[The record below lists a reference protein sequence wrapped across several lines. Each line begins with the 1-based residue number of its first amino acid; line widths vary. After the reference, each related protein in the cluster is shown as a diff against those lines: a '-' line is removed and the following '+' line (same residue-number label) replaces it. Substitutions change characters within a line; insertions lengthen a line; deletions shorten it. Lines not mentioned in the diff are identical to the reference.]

1 MVMGKTALSIA
12 VAILYVVVGFIQITR
27 IEDDNYGPMSGLL
40 TILVSLPLL
49 LSWILMGVAAGLF
62 IGKSHLKGAKI
73 AGFIILFIPTVAIFI
88 VSVLLFS
95 DGNEEEKMYPLL
107 PILGLTVT
115 YVIGIT
121 AAISKSQSIS
131 AGGK

>member
-1 MVMGKTALSIA
+1 MSKTALAFA
-12 VAILYVVVGFIQITR
+12 VAILYVVTGFIQIFR

-40 TILVSLPLL
+40 TIFVSFPLL

-62 IGKSHLKGAKI
+62 IGKSHSKGAKI

-95 DGNEEEKMYPLL
+95 DGNEEEKLYPLF
-107 PILGLTVT
+107 PILALMVT
-115 YVIGIT
+115 YVIGI
-121 AAISKSQSIS
+121 AASISKSQSIS
-131 AGGK
+131 SGGK